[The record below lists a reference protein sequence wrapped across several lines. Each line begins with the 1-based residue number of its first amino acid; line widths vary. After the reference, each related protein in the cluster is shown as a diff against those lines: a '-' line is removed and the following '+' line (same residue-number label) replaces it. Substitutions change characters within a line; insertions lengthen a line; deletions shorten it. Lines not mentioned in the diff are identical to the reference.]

1 MTDAVCTN
9 ETRFFRDA
17 EQLDFL
23 ERTLIPGWLARS
35 ARLPQSTPAGGAG
48 RRLRLWSA
56 GCSTGEEAFSI
67 AMVLLAH
74 IPPESG
80 VTIEVLATDIS
91 GAALERARTSR
102 WPAHRVQEIPEH
114 YRQRFFEVD
123 AATGEHQPS
132 RELRNVVR
140 FQRLNLCDWYY
151 PVTGKF
157 DVVFCRNVLIYF
169 DTDTRAAVTRRLV
182 ERLGAEGHLF
192 LGMAESLLAV
202 RDGSLSP
209 LGRSH
214 VTGVQPLRAVGPAIY
229 AHAPQAPRPPAPSA
243 ASRALTARC
252 SGPERG
258 PRTAGPVGCAAWS
271 RA

>member
-35 ARLPQSTPAGGAG
+35 ARLPLSMGPQAAPNPGVQSTPASGAGASGVG

-56 GCSTGEEAFSI
+56 GCSTGEEAYSI

-74 IPPESG
+74 IPAESG
-80 VTIEVLATDIS
+80 LTIEVLATDIS

-114 YRQRFFEVD
+114 HRQRFFEVD
-123 AATGEHQPS
+123 AATGDYQPS

-229 AHAPQAPRPPAPSA
+229 AHAPKPHAPRSVRRFP
-243 ASRALTARC
+243 RAHR
-252 SGPERG
+252 SM
-258 PRTAGPVGCAAWS
+258 
-271 RA
+271 